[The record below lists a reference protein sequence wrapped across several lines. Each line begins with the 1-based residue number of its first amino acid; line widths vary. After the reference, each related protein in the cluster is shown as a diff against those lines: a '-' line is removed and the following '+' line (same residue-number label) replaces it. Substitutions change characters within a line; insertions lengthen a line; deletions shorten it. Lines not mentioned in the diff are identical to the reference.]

1 MPASAHIP
9 FPKAA
14 GPDFTRD
21 LDLTTPELHAL
32 LDLAA
37 DLKRTPQN
45 YLDAARGKS
54 IALLFEKPSLR
65 TRLTFELAIQQMGG
79 NSVTSEGP
87 IGVREPLKDVARNLD
102 RWVDAIVARTFS
114 QATIDGLAKRSR
126 VPVINALSDLYHPCQ
141 ALADLQTINEHF
153 GKLKGLKLAFIGD
166 GNNVAHS
173 LMLCAARTGMDFA
186 LARPEGYSPDPAIL
200 EQAEQLAHE
209 AGSKIQITADP
220 NEAAANAHAIYTD
233 VWTSMGQENEA
244 SIRREIFAPYEV
256 DEDLMSHAL
265 PEAIFLHCLPAK
277 RGEEVTDHVIESAQ
291 SRVFDQA
298 ENRLHAQK
306 ALLLMLIGVAQPCSS
321 AANEERQ

>member
-1 MPASAHIP
+1 MSAPAHLQIT
-9 FPKAA
+9 KAEA
-14 GPDFTRD
+14 PDFTKD

-32 LDLAA
+32 LDLAD
-37 DLKRTPQN
+37 DLKRTPKG
-45 YLDAARGKS
+45 YLDAARGRS

-65 TRLTFELAIQQMGG
+65 TRLTFELAVQQMGG

-87 IGVREPLKDVARNLD
+87 IGIREPLKDVARNLD

-114 QATIDGLAKRSR
+114 QATVDGLARRSR

-141 ALADLQTINEHF
+141 ALADLQTLAEHF
-153 GKLKGLKLAFIGD
+153 GKLQGLKLAFIGD

-173 LMLCAARTGMDFA
+173 LMLCAARTGMDFS
-186 LARPEGYSPDPAIL
+186 LARPEGYGPDPTIL
-200 EQAEQLAHE
+200 AQAREFGAKIEVTTDPDE
-209 AGSKIQITADP
+209 AVT
-220 NEAAANAHAIYTD
+220 NAHAVYTD
-233 VWTSMGQENEA
+233 VWASMGQENEA
-244 SIRREIFAPYEV
+244 SIRREIFAPFQV

-277 RGEEVTDHVIESAQ
+277 RGEEVTDAVIESKQ

-306 ALLLMLIGVAQPCSS
+306 ALLLMLFKDAK
-321 AANEERQ
+321 